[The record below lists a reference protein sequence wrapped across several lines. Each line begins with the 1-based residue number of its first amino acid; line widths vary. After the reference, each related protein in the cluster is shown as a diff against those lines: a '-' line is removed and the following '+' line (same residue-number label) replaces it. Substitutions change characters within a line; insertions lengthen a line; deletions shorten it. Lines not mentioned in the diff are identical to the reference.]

1 MLTAWKNFFPS
12 LNGMIDDPFVKAGEL
27 QPDLRAY
34 IEKD

>member
-1 MLTAWKNFFPS
+1 
-12 LNGMIDDPFVKAGEL
+12 MIDDPFVKGGEL